1 MVTSMSTKDTR
12 REFDR
17 IVGRLAAEDPKFS
30 APRTLSRQMLIALA
44 VVGGLVWAGLSVLMV
59 VWGTAGVVLTCAV
72 VVAFALAVARWHRR
86 I

>member
-1 MVTSMSTKDTR
+1 MSTKDTR

-17 IVGRLAAEDPKFS
+17 IVGRLAADDPKFS
-30 APRTLSRQMLIALA
+30 APRELTRQLLTVLA

-59 VWGTAGVVLTCAV
+59 IWGAVGVIITCVAV
-72 VVAFALAVARWHRR
+72 AAFALGVARWHRR